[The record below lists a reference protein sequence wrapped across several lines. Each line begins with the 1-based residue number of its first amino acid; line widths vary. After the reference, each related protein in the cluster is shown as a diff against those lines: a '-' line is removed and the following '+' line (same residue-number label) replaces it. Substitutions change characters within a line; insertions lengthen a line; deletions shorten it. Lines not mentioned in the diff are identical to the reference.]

1 MYHAPVRALILGAVV
16 LAACGDEGP
25 RLRLAPIHAGDCGR
39 PANGR
44 TLLVTP
50 LGDFVGERQAI
61 PLDRVTTLPSLPDG
75 TRGLAVEVLDASARA
90 LAIGRTAPLELDA
103 LADGD
108 TIPIAMVPPDGLC
121 PAGALTEP
129 RDRAAVVRVGDGV
142 LVVGGSATASAE
154 RYDPATESTSAL
166 ALPPA
171 FTGPLGVIGAGVAA
185 LPDGRAV
192 VIGGVRPGFTIYTPG
207 QGFGAATLLAETRA
221 HHVTLALD
229 DRRVLLAAGCSVV
242 DVDGACEGGN
252 LRRDTRVV
260 DLLTGEVVAGPPL
273 AIGRRDGV
281 GVLEFG
287 VDGRRFALLT
297 GGTDAA
303 GLAVTTGER
312 IALDGG
318 MPTALPGTGAALAQL
333 DSGATLTA
341 FAPVDTAAVTTAAV
355 IVPGDAAPR
364 ALPLPMPRVGAVLV
378 TQDDGAVLAL
388 GGGLPLRY
396 TPSQHRWDTLG
407 DPGVT
412 LGGAP
417 AALRWD
423 DGTVLVFGGRDGAS
437 ATAAVWRFRP
447 RLLGPLTGAIDV
459 VPGDGASEPPLAP
472 LDPAAIVRSPGWTL
486 PADAASWAI
495 VGGPTA
501 GTARL
506 DLALTV
512 PAAGVDVLT
521 GWLGVTDHDRLVLV
535 PGQAAQF
542 DRVRD
547 GGRTT
552 LCRGATVPA
561 AGAQDLVIEL
571 ATSSVRVVVS
581 AAVVL
586 SCAVDDRRR
595 GQVGVA
601 ARGAPVTVAAI
612 AVSR

>member
-1 MYHAPVRALILGAVV
+1 MYHAPVRALVLGAVV
-16 LAACGDEGP
+16 VAACGDDGP

-39 PANGR
+39 PAGGR

-61 PLDRVTTLPSLPDG
+61 PLDRVTTLPNLPDG

-129 RDRAAVVRVGDGV
+129 RDRAAAVRVGDGV
-142 LVVGGSATASAE
+142 LIVGGSATASAE
-154 RYDPATESTSAL
+154 RYDPATETTIAL
-166 ALPPA
+166 TLPPA

-192 VIGGVRPGFTIYTPG
+192 VIGGVRPGFTIYTPAE
-207 QGFGAATLLAETRA
+207 GFGAATLLAETRA

-229 DRRVLLAAGCSVV
+229 ERRVLLAAGCSLV
-242 DVDGACEGGN
+242 DDAGACDGAN

-260 DLLTGEVVAGPPL
+260 DLITGEVTAGPPL
-273 AIGRRDGV
+273 AIARRDGV
-281 GVLEFG
+281 GALELG
-287 VDGRRFALLT
+287 VDGRRFVVLT

-303 GLAVTTGER
+303 GLALTTGER

-318 MPTALPGTGAALAQL
+318 APIALPGTGAALARL
-333 DSGATLTA
+333 DSGATITA
-341 FAPVDTAAVTTAAV
+341 FAPPGTTAATTAAV
-355 IVPGDAAPR
+355 IVPDGATPR
-364 ALPLPMPRVGAVLV
+364 SLPAPMPRLGAVLV
-378 TQDDGAVLAL
+378 TQDDGEVLAL

-396 TPSQHRWDTLG
+396 QPSQHRWDTLR
-407 DPGVT
+407 DPGVAIA
-412 LGGAP
+412 GAP

-423 DGTVLVFGGRDGAS
+423 DGTVLVFGGRDGAG

-459 VPGDGASEPPLAP
+459 VPGDSSSEPPLAP
-472 LDPAAIVRSPGWTL
+472 LDPAAIERSDGWTL
-486 PADAASWAI
+486 PAGAASWAI

-521 GWLGVTDHDRLVLV
+521 GWQDAADHDRLVLV
-535 PGQAAQF
+535 PGQAAQL
-542 DRVRD
+542 DRVR
-547 GGRTT
+547 GGARTT

-561 AGAQDLVIEL
+561 AGDQSIVIEL
-571 ATSSVRVVVS
+571 ATSSVRVVVA

-586 SCAVDDRRR
+586 TCAVDDRRR

-601 ARGAPVTVAAI
+601 ARGAPVTVASI